1 MQFVFSVQWSL
12 DLKKKPIIFIAS
24 DIQLFP
30 IKIGPQHKKSVGR
43 GNMYTYYRKHSI
55 QSIQQ
60 QQQQIWRK
68 QIIFTFQI
76 FKISEIEPLLEPF
89 SE

>member
-1 MQFVFSVQWSL
+1 MCRSPDNSCAVCVQCSMKFIFE
-12 DLKKKPIIFIAS
+12 KKTIIFIAS
-24 DIQLFP
+24 DIQLFL

-60 QQQQIWRK
+60 QQQQI
-68 QIIFTFQI
+68 
-76 FKISEIEPLLEPF
+76 
-89 SE
+89 